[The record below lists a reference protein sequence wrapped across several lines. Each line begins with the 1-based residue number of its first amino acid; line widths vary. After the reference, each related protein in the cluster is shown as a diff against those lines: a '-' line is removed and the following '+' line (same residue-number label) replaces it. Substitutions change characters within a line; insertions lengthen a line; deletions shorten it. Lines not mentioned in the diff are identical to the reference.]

1 MLNVTETESI
11 DSALPASLA
20 TDRCEPAWK
29 RMQEFASTGP
39 GQSVITMLDQI
50 LVSAANFLVLV
61 AIARF
66 TTTAQTGTFVL
77 ALRTVDFMTE
87 IQNVFIW
94 APYTLFAPGFEVLRQ
109 RIYAGSVMAHQA
121 AAAVASLVLLGSF
134 GLAALAF
141 GWTEGAVIAFWSMP
155 AACGIHLREFVR
167 RISFAN
173 LEVLATLVMDATT
186 FLMQAAGILLF
197 WRANALSAPTA
208 LLVVGGASGLSA
220 AVFLLRDRHRY
231 IWSRAHV
238 LSDLRRNF
246 SYGRWLLGSDLAL
259 LIGNQIYPWFLAAFS
274 GREAV
279 AVFAGSQA
287 LTNFAR
293 MFLIGAQNILLPGSA
308 RAAASGVMSD
318 LCLLV
323 RRGTLVL
330 AAGAGAFSLFTLVAS
345 GRLLALVYGA
355 GFAGNGHLMFVL
367 SLSILAGALTLA
379 PSFAL
384 AAMGR
389 ADENLRIN
397 GVTLTLHVTAGLFCV
412 WMYGALGAAYGLAL
426 GGFVAA
432 LLRWRTYSR
441 LVRVQVPQ
449 GMEQSS

>member
-1 MLNVTETESI
+1 MPSATEI
-11 DSALPASLA
+11 
-20 TDRCEPAWK
+20 EPYLTLSTPPPTIGDGSWK
-29 RMQEFASTGP
+29 AMQKFAGTGP
-39 GQSVITMLDQI
+39 GQSLITMLDQI

-94 APYTLFAPGFEVLRQ
+94 APYTLFAPGFDASRRRV
-109 RIYAGSVMAHQA
+109 YAGSVMAHQA
-121 AAAVASLVLLGSF
+121 AAALVCLVLLGGF

-141 GWTEGAVIAFWSMP
+141 GWPDGAVIAFWSMP

-173 LEVLATLVMDATT
+173 LQVVTTLLMDTAT
-186 FLMQAAGILLF
+186 FLMQAVGIAALWF
-197 WRANALSAPTA
+197 AKALSAPTA
-208 LLVVGGASGLSA
+208 LVVVGAASGLSA
-220 AVFLLRDRHRY
+220 AVFLLWDRHRY
-231 IWSRAHV
+231 AWSRAAA
-238 LSDLRRNF
+238 LSDFKRNF

-259 LIGNQIYPWFLAAFS
+259 LIGNQIYPWFLASFS
-274 GREAV
+274 GRAAV

-308 RAAASGVMSD
+308 RAAASGSVSD
-318 LCLLV
+318 LRLLV

-330 AAGAGAFSLFTLVAS
+330 TAGAATFSLVILVAS
-345 GRLLALVYGA
+345 GRLLALVYGPN
-355 GFAGNGHLMFVL
+355 FAGNGHLMFVL

-384 AAMGR
+384 AATGR

-397 GVTLTLHVTAGLFCV
+397 GVTLALHVTAGLFFV
-412 WMYGALGAAYGLAL
+412 WMYGALGAAYGLAI

-432 LLRWRTYSR
+432 ILRWRTYAR
-441 LVRVQVPQ
+441 LMRVPVMAE
-449 GMEQSS
+449 MEQSS